1 MEAKMLSRNY
11 KKKSKVLVSYLYL
24 FVCILVLSLTGNTN
38 NLFSQDIS
46 ENDQQAALMQ
56 YTLKYRF
63 TPDLKVGDWIKYNAI
78 TGEGVKDAGIELKIT
93 GEEKGNFWIEE
104 KFQGVE
110 VQYLVDLKQMKLIK
124 AKGVD
129 ETGSEFELTLL
140 SDEKLDEIMGMFKV
154 QMEQQGSYAQFI
166 SWKEGEKTEEV
177 VIPAGT
183 FNCVYLR
190 PEYSEQYAKQ
200 IEDYEKLLRDQGKTD
215 AEIDA
220 AVYGNEPRL
229 YFCDD
234 VPKMLPMQIAIGW
247 VPYIEAFEEITGG
260 LIECKHM
267 SPIRLT
273 GYGGQ

>member
-1 MEAKMLSRNY
+1 MEVKMLNRNY
-11 KKKSKVLVSYLYL
+11 NKKSKVLVYYFSL
-24 FVCILVLSLTGNTN
+24 FICMLVLSFTGNTN
-38 NLFSQDIS
+38 LFAQDLS
-46 ENDQQAALMQ
+46 ENDQQAALIQ

-63 TPDLKVGDWIKYNAI
+63 TPDLKVGDWVKYEI
-78 TGEGVKDAGIELKIT
+78 TGEGAEGAGIELKVT

-140 SDEKLDEIMGMFKV
+140 SDEKLDEMMGMFKI
-154 QMEQQGSYAQFI
+154 QMEQQGSYAQFV
-166 SWKEGEKTEEV
+166 SWKEGDKTEELV
-177 VIPAGT
+177 VPGGT
-183 FNCVYLR
+183 FACIYLR
-190 PEYSEQYAKQ
+190 PEYAEQYAKQ
-200 IEDYEKLLRDQGKTD
+200 IEDYKKLLREQGKTD

-229 YFCDD
+229 YFSDD

-247 VPYIEAFEEITGG
+247 VPYIEAFEKITGG

-267 SPIRLT
+267 APIRLT
-273 GYGGQ
+273 EYSGQ

>member
-1 MEAKMLSRNY
+1 MLNRNFN
-11 KKKSKVLVSYLYL
+11 KKSKVLVSYFSL
-24 FVCILVLSLTGNTN
+24 FICMLVLCLTGNTN
-38 NLFSQDIS
+38 ILFAQELS

-63 TPDLKVGDWIKYNAI
+63 TPDLKVGDWVKYNEI
-78 TGEGVKDAGIELKIT
+78 TGEGAENAGVELKVT
-93 GEEKGNFWIEE
+93 GEEKGSFWIEE
-104 KFQGVE
+104 KFHGVE

-140 SDEKLDEIMGMFKV
+140 NDEKLDEIMGMFKV
-154 QMEQQGSYAQFI
+154 QMEQQGSYAQFV

-177 VIPAGT
+177 VVPAGT

-190 PEYSEQYAKQ
+190 PEYAEQYAKQ
-200 IEDYEKLLRDQGKTD
+200 IEDYEKLLREQGKTD

-220 AVYGNEPRL
+220 TVYGNEPRL
-229 YFCDD
+229 YFSDD
-234 VPKMLPMQIAIGW
+234 VPKMLPVQIAIGW
-247 VPYIEAFEEITGG
+247 VPYIEAFEKITGG

-267 SPIRLT
+267 APIRLT
-273 GYGGQ
+273 GYSGQ